1 MAYEKEIKSAL
12 KNKFH
17 ANMGLSDSTYEKVAN
32 TLGATTTKEEEIET
46 AVSGAEPWLKIV
58 QGEADV
64 IRRTTKGGNNP
75 EPGGGHNP
83 NNPNPQNPD
92 PTNMEALVEAAVK
105 KATTP
110 LTQEIETLKKGNAS
124 KAFGEKLLGKLKDK
138 GVDPNFYGPAI
149 EGREFTN
156 DSEVDAFVESLS
168 GKYDAFNQSL
178 ADKGLSQ
185 VPKPVLGGVNKEG
198 ISTATQA
205 FIESRKAEAKDN
217 SLGGKQL

>member
-1 MAYEKEIKSAL
+1 MAYEKEIKAAL
-12 KNKFH
+12 RNKFH

-46 AVSGAEPWLKIV
+46 NVSGAEPWLKIV
-58 QGEADV
+58 QGEADA
-64 IRRTTKGGNNP
+64 IRRTTKIGNKP
-75 EPGGGHNP
+75 EPGGDPNP
-83 NNPNPQNPD
+83 NNPDPNPD
-92 PTNMEALVEAAVK
+92 PTNIQSIVDAAVK
-105 KATTP
+105 TATTP
-110 LTQEIETLKKGNAS
+110 LVKKIETLEKGNAS
-124 KAFGEKLLGKLKDK
+124 KAFGERLLGKLKEK

-156 DSEVDAFVESLS
+156 DSEVDTFVEGLS

-185 VPKPVLGGVNKEG
+185 VPKPILGGTNKDG
-198 ISTATQA
+198 VSAATQA
-205 FIESRKAEAKDN
+205 FIESRKTEAKEN

>member
-1 MAYEKEIKSAL
+1 MA
-12 KNKFH
+12 
-17 ANMGLSDSTYEKVAN
+17 
-32 TLGATTTKEEEIET
+32 
-46 AVSGAEPWLKIV
+46 LKIV

-75 EPGGGHNP
+75 

-92 PTNMEALVEAAVK
+92 PTNMEALIEAAVK

>member
-46 AVSGAEPWLKIV
+46 KVSGAEPWLKIV

-64 IRRTTKGGNNP
+64 IRRTTKNGNNP

-83 NNPNPQNPD
+83 TDPEPNNPDLANIKAIVD
-92 PTNMEALVEAAVK
+92 AAVK
-105 KATTP
+105 SATTP
-110 LTQEIETLKKGNAS
+110 FIQEIEILKKGNAS

-178 ADKGLSQ
+178 ADKGLSK
-185 VPKPVLGGVNKEG
+185 VPKPILGGVNKDG
-198 ISTATQA
+198 VSAATQA
-205 FIESRKAEAKDN
+205 FIESRKTEAKDN
-217 SLGGKQL
+217 TLGGKQL

>member
-75 EPGGGHNP
+75 

-92 PTNMEALVEAAVK
+92 PTNMEA
-105 KATTP
+105 
-110 LTQEIETLKKGNAS
+110 
-124 KAFGEKLLGKLKDK
+124 
-138 GVDPNFYGPAI
+138 
-149 EGREFTN
+149 
-156 DSEVDAFVESLS
+156 
-168 GKYDAFNQSL
+168 
-178 ADKGLSQ
+178 
-185 VPKPVLGGVNKEG
+185 
-198 ISTATQA
+198 
-205 FIESRKAEAKDN
+205 
-217 SLGGKQL
+217 